1 VIYLSTPSTPRVR
14 EAMAAGLVGCMTTPG
29 QGNHVPAGS
38 WWACDNG
45 AFGDAYVGDDAWL
58 DWLGSRAWDKDRCLF
73 ATAPDVVGDA
83 LATLERSTP
92 FLPVIRSL
100 GYPAAF
106 VAQDGAEDT
115 GVPWDELDCLFIG
128 GTTEWKLSSAAA
140 SLVNQARAHGKWAHM
155 GRVNSWKRWQVADA
169 WGCDSC
175 DGTYIAFAPDRWL
188 PDVLSWA
195 AQTSLFP

>member
-1 VIYLSTPSTPRVR
+1 MYLSTPSTPRVR

-29 QGNHVPAGS
+29 QGNLVPAGA
-38 WWACDNG
+38 WWAADNG
-45 AFGDAYVGDDAWL
+45 AFGDAYVGDNAWL
-58 DWLGSRAWDKDRCLF
+58 DWLARRPYDRDRCLF

-92 FLPVIRSL
+92 FLPLIREL
-100 GYPAAF
+100 GFPAGF
-106 VAQDGAEDT
+106 VAQDGAEET
-115 GVPWDELDCLFIG
+115 GVPWDELDVLFIG
-128 GTTEWKLSSAAA
+128 GTTEWKLSGAAQ
-140 SLVNQARAHGKWAHM
+140 SLVNQARSHGKWAHM

-188 PDVLSWA
+188 PDVLGWA
-195 AQTSLFP
+195 AQPSLW

>member
-1 VIYLSTPSTPRVR
+1 MYLSTPSTPRVR
-14 EAMAAGLVGCMTTPG
+14 EAMVAGLVGCMTTPG
-29 QGNHVPAGS
+29 QGNLVPPGA
-38 WWACDNG
+38 WWAADNG

-58 DWLGSRAWDKDRCLF
+58 DWLARRPYDRGRCLF

-83 LATLERSTP
+83 LATLERSAP
-92 FLPVIRSL
+92 FLPAIRGL

-128 GTTEWKLSSAAA
+128 GTTEWKLSSAAE
-140 SLVNQARAHGKWAHM
+140 SLVNQARSYGKWAHL

-175 DGTYIAFAPDRWL
+175 DGTYLAFAPDRWL
-188 PDVLSWA
+188 PDVLSWG
-195 AQTSLFP
+195 AQTSLFS